1 MLSFHHVVKDEF
13 EAVNQRI
20 LKELYSE
27 VSLVE
32 NIGQYLVEAG
42 GKRLRPLLVLLSAR
56 ACGYRGEDHISLA
69 AIIEFIHTATLLHDD
84 VVDTSDLRRGRL
96 TANARWGN
104 APSVLVGDFLYSR
117 AFQMMVALDNMEIMA
132 ILATTT
138 NTISE
143 GEVQQL
149 LNARNE
155 QTSEQD
161 YLQVID
167 KKTAKLFEAA
177 ARCGAV
183 AAGADP
189 TLVAAMTRYGHHLGM
204 AFQLVDDALDYSSDS
219 AQLGKNIG
227 DDLAEGKPTLPLI
240 HIINKGSSEQ
250 AELVRRAIREGGLD
264 ELDAILAA
272 IAATGALNY
281 TLGLAAEHAAQALEA
296 LEAVPE
302 SAIAGALRDLAR
314 FAVER
319 TS

>member
-1 MLSFHHVVKDEF
+1 
-13 EAVNQRI
+13 
-20 LKELYSE
+20 
-27 VSLVE
+27 
-32 NIGQYLVEAG
+32 
-42 GKRLRPLLVLLSAR
+42 
-56 ACGYRGEDHISLA
+56 
-69 AIIEFIHTATLLHDD
+69 
-84 VVDTSDLRRGRL
+84 
-96 TANARWGN
+96 
-104 APSVLVGDFLYSR
+104 
-117 AFQMMVALDNMEIMA
+117 MEIMA
-132 ILATTT
+132 TRATTT

-143 GEVQQL
+143 GDVQQL
-149 LNARNE
+149 RNARNE
-155 QTSEQD
+155 QTSELD

-167 KKTAKLFEAA
+167 KKTAKLCEAA